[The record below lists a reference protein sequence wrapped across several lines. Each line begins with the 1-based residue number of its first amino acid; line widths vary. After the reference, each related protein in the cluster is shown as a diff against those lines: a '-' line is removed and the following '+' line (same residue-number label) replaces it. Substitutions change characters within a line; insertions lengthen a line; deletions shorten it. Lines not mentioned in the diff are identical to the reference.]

1 MILGEDRNFCDYNAP
16 MLLTDFNYDLPE
28 GHIAQEQA
36 VPRDSARLMLVNR
49 SSGEISHH
57 HVFDLPTLLPKDY
70 FIVANNTKVFP
81 ARLLGHKPTGG
92 KVEILLTQPLGH
104 SSYLCI
110 ARPGL
115 KVGDV
120 ISFGSLL
127 DRRPGEQPSR
137 DAEGGRRLPEGLTGV
152 ITQVDDMERIIHF
165 DQNEADLRTT
175 LSTIGTMPTPPYIKK
190 LLGNS
195 KDYQTIYAKYG
206 FSAAAPTAGLH
217 FTEELLKQI
226 KHDYSWNELTLNV
239 GLGTFLPVKENDI
252 QDHHMHAESYTI
264 SPTTAEAINLQRSV
278 LCKKL
283 LSIGTTTMR
292 ALESNAALTPSSDLR
307 AVESVAKDRSELL
320 RPGSFSTDIFIY
332 PPYQFR
338 VTDALM
344 TNFHLPGSTLLM
356 LVSAF
361 CSYPNSNEK
370 FTSFSDSLLGRA
382 YAIAI
387 KEKYR
392 FFSFGDAMLII

>member
-1 MILGEDRNFCDYNAP
+1 
-16 MLLTDFNYDLPE
+16 MLLTDFAYDLPTE
-28 GHIAQEQA
+28 LIAQEQA
-36 VPRDSARLMLVNR
+36 VPRDSARLMLINR

-57 HVFDLPTLLPKDY
+57 HVSDLPKLLPPDY

-81 ARLLGHKPTGG
+81 ARLMGHKSTGPARNATHSVAGGG

-110 ARPGL
+110 SRPGL
-115 KVGDV
+115 KDGDV
-120 ISFGSLL
+120 VIFPVPKGSDLVGHPTRS
-127 DRRPGEQPSR
+127 DP
-137 DAEGGRRLPEGLTGV
+137 TGYE
-152 ITQVDDMERIIHF
+152 ITIHF

-217 FTEELLKQI
+217 FTPELLKDI
-226 KHDYSWNELTLNV
+226 KLDHSWNELTLNV

-252 QDHHMHAESYTI
+252 QNHHMHSESYTI
-264 SPTTAEAINLQRSV
+264 SPTTAAAIDLQRTV

-292 ALESNAALTPSSDLR
+292 ALESNAALPPSSHSSDLR
-307 AVESVAKDRSELL
+307 AVESGAKDRSELL
-320 RPGSFSTDIFIY
+320 RSGSFSTNIFIY
-332 PPYQFR
+332 PPYKFQL
-338 VTDALM
+338 VDALM

-361 CSYPNSNEK
+361 CSSPNSNEK
-370 FTSFSDSLLGRA
+370 FTNFADSLLGRA